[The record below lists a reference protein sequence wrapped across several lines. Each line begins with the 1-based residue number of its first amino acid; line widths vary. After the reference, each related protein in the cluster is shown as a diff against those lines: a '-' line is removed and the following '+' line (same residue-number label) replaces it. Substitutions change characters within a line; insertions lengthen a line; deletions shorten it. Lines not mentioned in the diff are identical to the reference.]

1 MEMSHP
7 RHRMG
12 GIRRDLTKE
21 NFLIST
27 YIDYQPKN
35 YMPAA
40 NPQTKPEAMG
50 DTVESVLVYNLV
62 RTHNVLAPLLDS
74 DLRGARLTAAQ
85 FNALL
90 ALRAEGT
97 EGLNMGELG
106 RRLVVTKSNV
116 TGLVDRLERRG
127 WVIRRSG
134 TDRRAIRVL
143 ITPEGKERLKAVE
156 PAHAKVLAE
165 LTSALD
171 GKEKAELVRLLTK
184 LRRAL
189 RERKTE
195 GA

>member
-1 MEMSHP
+1 
-7 RHRMG
+7 
-12 GIRRDLTKE
+12 
-21 NFLIST
+21 
-27 YIDYQPKN
+27 
-35 YMPAA
+35 MPAA
-40 NPQTKPEAMG
+40 TPQTKPEAMG